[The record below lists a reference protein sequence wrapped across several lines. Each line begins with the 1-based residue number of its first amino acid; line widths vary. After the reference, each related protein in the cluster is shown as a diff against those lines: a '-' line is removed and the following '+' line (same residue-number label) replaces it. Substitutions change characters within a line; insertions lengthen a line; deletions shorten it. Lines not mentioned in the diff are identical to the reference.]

1 MPDLLLDAARRRAVA
16 GLRGCLR
23 KTRWRGDEQCY
34 VDDSANGEV
43 LQMHMASSWA
53 LIPLDRW
60 SSGRKSPEAGTHSV
74 TEAKRSASQ
83 LRLVGDSAAVPATP

>member
-23 KTRWRGDEQCY
+23 KTRWRGDEQCC
-34 VDDSANGEV
+34 VDDSADGEV

-53 LIPLDRW
+53 FNSPGPKVQWTQIP
-60 SSGRKSPEAGTHSV
+60 
-74 TEAKRSASQ
+74 
-83 LRLVGDSAAVPATP
+83 